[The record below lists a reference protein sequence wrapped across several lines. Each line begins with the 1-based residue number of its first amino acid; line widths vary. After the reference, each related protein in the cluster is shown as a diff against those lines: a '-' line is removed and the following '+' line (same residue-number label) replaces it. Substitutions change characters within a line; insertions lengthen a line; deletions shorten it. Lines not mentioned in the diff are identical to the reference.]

1 MSKIS
6 YLKSKMTKHGAPG
19 FTNQSTDE
27 KGYKV
32 PLKFHR
38 EKRRNTKEID
48 V

>member
-6 YLKSKMTKHGAPG
+6 YLKSKMTKHDAPG
-19 FTNQSTDE
+19 FTNQSTD
-27 KGYKV
+27 KV